1 MRTVVPGP
9 CPVCNEEV
17 EYIYQTENIPYF
29 SDIVII
35 RALCGKC
42 GYRYVDTQVLTSQEP
57 GRQEFRI
64 EGPDDLSVR
73 VVRSMQGIVMIPE
86 LGVRIDP
93 GPACEG
99 FVSNIEGVL
108 ERVAGVVRGI
118 IACGD
123 ETEQEKAV
131 QFIGSIFA
139 VKNGQLPVTLIIDDP
154 SGNSAIISEK
164 TRKLPYPEDDGE
176 TGDVPG
182 NPAGL
187 S

>member
-1 MRTVVPGP
+1 VRTVVPGP

-29 SDIVII
+29 SDIIII
-35 RALCGKC
+35 RALCDKC
-42 GYRYVDTQVLTSQEP
+42 GYRYVDTQVLKNLEP

-64 EGPDDLSVR
+64 ETPDDLNTR
-73 VVRSMQGIVMIPE
+73 VVRSMQGIVVIPE

-99 FVSNIEGVL
+99 FISNIEGVL
-108 ERVAGVVRGI
+108 DRIKGVIEGV

-123 ETEQEKAV
+123 ETEQENGEKFLEA
-131 QFIGSIFA
+131 IESI
-139 VKNGQLPVTLIIDDP
+139 KRGELPVTLIIDDP

-164 TRKLPYPEDDGE
+164 TKKLPYPEEGEQDDDPEKSGE
-176 TGDVPG
+176 
-182 NPAGL
+182 
-187 S
+187 